1 LNTTHQSEARL
12 GRIEDK
18 LDTLAELTVINARME
33 EKLLGTI
40 KAQLNLVERFN
51 SLNRDIHGTDGVSP
65 KLTRLS
71 AIVGLSNLALG
82 GLITFL
88 LQQLLTTAG

>member
-40 KAQLNLVERFN
+40 KAQLNLVER
-51 SLNRDIHGTDGVSP
+51 
-65 KLTRLS
+65 
-71 AIVGLSNLALG
+71 
-82 GLITFL
+82 
-88 LQQLLTTAG
+88 